1 MEGGPMQSHPKP
13 QEFLRTRPE
22 ESAFVLPGG
31 YVDEA
36 GVAHREVILHPLTGH
51 DQAYLA
57 SLPPATPSAAV
68 VTQLLARSIR
78 RIGTVPSVDAALVR
92 RMLVGDREFLILKLR
107 QMTKGSK
114 LHVTLHCA
122 PDGCGKD
129 MAISLALDSIP
140 IEERA
145 VEGRIFTHE
154 LDAADRIEF
163 RLPTG
168 EDQEELAGR
177 TDHAAAVSEL
187 LTRCIVAVPPAL
199 TFAEA
204 APLVEDAIERSAPR
218 VDLEVE
224 ARCPECGH
232 VLTTALDLAWLAL
245 SDLAGDPGDIW
256 HDVHVLAWNY
266 HWPESEIL
274 ALTPKARRRYIDLI
288 TQEFERTGS

>member
-1 MEGGPMQSHPKP
+1 MEGSPMQSHPKP
-13 QEFLRTRPE
+13 QEFLRARPDE
-22 ESAFVLPGG
+22 CAFVLPGG

-36 GVAHREVILHPLTGH
+36 GVAHRDVILEPLTGR

-92 RMLVGDREFLILKLR
+92 CMLVGDREFLILKLR

-114 LHVTLHCA
+114 LHITLRCTSDA
-122 PDGCGKD
+122 CGKD
-129 MAISLALDSIP
+129 MEISLALDSIP

-145 VEGRIFTHE
+145 VEGRIFTHK
-154 LDAADRIEF
+154 LDGANRIEF

-177 TDHAAAVSEL
+177 ADHAAAVSEL
-187 LTRCIVAVPPAL
+187 LTRCTVAVPPAL
-199 TFAEA
+199 TYAEA
-204 APLVEDAIERSAPR
+204 APLVEDAIERAAPR

-232 VLTTALDLAWLAL
+232 VLTTALDVAWLAL

-288 TQEFERTGS
+288 TQELERTGS